1 LILEMRVRAKNLL
14 LAAIA
19 ASACS
24 RDASRAPGSS
34 RRGTDTMAPS
44 RAGAP
49 QSVLRPR
56 GAYVGNQYA
65 TLPRGVTYVSGATLP
80 VTRGGPEY
88 ELAYLKTPR
97 GEMIWFDSLS
107 HTTRPTPVRAVR
119 AELRVPPLGRDER
132 LFLASCDIGGKL
144 DTHVVAIVVNEP
156 NVTTFSKVR
165 QAWRVN
171 VERGQFELIPVT
183 GITCEEPGGG

>member
-1 LILEMRVRAKNLL
+1 MTAKTLILALIT
-14 LAAIA
+14 AA
-19 ASACS
+19 ACS
-24 RDASRAPGSS
+24 RDSS
-34 RRGTDTMAPS
+34 REPSGRRRTDTAVTTG
-44 RAGAP
+44 AGASA

-65 TLPRGVTYVSGATLP
+65 TLPRGVTYISGATLP

-107 HTTRPTPVRAVR
+107 HTARPTPVRAVR